1 MISLP
6 HCSRAAKK
14 SSGDFSN
21 AFFLCGMPAAQQPR
35 PTIYQLLCVW
45 DRVLLLG
52 EVFQQQSSDK
62 EILLSLYTPA
72 AAPAHHL
79 LSTVYL
85 GWEIFKVQS
94 TQSEDAERD
103 FTLDK
108 CNAVHERVRGSSFS
122 RTELKSHFSSTVKGG
137 AFNCR
142 FGLLMGASN
151 SL

>member
-6 HCSRAAKK
+6 HCSQAAKK

-35 PTIYQLLCVW
+35 PTIKQLLCVW

-72 AAPAHHL
+72 TAPAHHL
-79 LSTVYL
+79 LPLFIL
-85 GWEIFKVQS
+85 GGK
-94 TQSEDAERD
+94 
-103 FTLDK
+103 
-108 CNAVHERVRGSSFS
+108 FS
-122 RTELKSHFSSTVKGG
+122 RCKALNQKMQREILRWINATLCTSACVDLPFLGR
-137 AFNCR
+137 N
-142 FGLLMGASN
+142 
-151 SL
+151 

>member
-1 MISLP
+1 
-6 HCSRAAKK
+6 
-14 SSGDFSN
+14 
-21 AFFLCGMPAAQQPR
+21 
-35 PTIYQLLCVW
+35 
-45 DRVLLLG
+45 
-52 EVFQQQSSDK
+52 VFQQQSSDK
-62 EILLSLYTPA
+62 EILLSLYIYTGSSTS
-72 AAPAHHL
+72 APSS
-79 LSTVYL
+79 STVYL

-108 CNAVHERVRGSSFS
+108 CNAVHERVRGSFFS

-151 SL
+151 SLKISYFVPHSTPTCR

>member
-1 MISLP
+1 
-6 HCSRAAKK
+6 
-14 SSGDFSN
+14 
-21 AFFLCGMPAAQQPR
+21 MPAAQQPSHHIAII
-35 PTIYQLLCVW
+35 IYVW

-62 EILLSLYTPA
+62 EILLSLYTPRQQ
-72 AAPAHHL
+72 HQRTIFFN
-79 LSTVYL
+79 TVYL